1 LKNATKHAE
10 ELRPLLKRLLKEF
23 KPEPMQKQ
31 EPLKALVR
39 GSMSYNVPDARADE
53 AMSRIEREFVDL
65 NELRVATDLEIAE
78 LLGQRYPE
86 IEDRVE
92 MITRVLNAIFEKEH
106 TLNLERVATLGKRDM
121 RQFLRDLPEL
131 HPFVEAFV
139 MLFAFDG
146 HCVPVDDQMLSY
158 LMNEEVLEEK
168 TDLVTAQKFL
178 EHHLKPDECYE
189 FYMVVRQAAQREAE
203 GGGKKKKSKAS
214 AR

>member
-10 ELRPLLKRLLKEF
+10 ELRPLLKRLLKDH
-23 KPEPMQKQ
+23 KPEPMQKLD
-31 EPLKALVR
+31 PLKALVR
-39 GSMSYNVPDARADE
+39 GAMSYNMPDSRADE
-53 AMSRIEREFVDL
+53 AMARIEREFVDL

-78 LLGQRYPE
+78 LLGPRYPD
-86 IEDRVE
+86 IENRVE

-131 HPFVEAFV
+131 HPFVEAYV
-139 MLFAFDG
+139 MLMSFDG
-146 HCVPVDDQMLSY
+146 HCVPVDDQMLDY
-158 LMNEEVLEEK
+158 LRNEEVVEEK
-168 TDLVTAQKFL
+168 TELIDAQKFL

-189 FYMVVRQAAQREAE
+189 FYVALRRAAAAEAE